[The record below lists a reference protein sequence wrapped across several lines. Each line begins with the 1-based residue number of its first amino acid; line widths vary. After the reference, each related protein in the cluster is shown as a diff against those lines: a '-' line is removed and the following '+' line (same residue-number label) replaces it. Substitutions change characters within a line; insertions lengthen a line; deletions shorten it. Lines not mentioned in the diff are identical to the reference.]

1 MGYTN
6 PCHHAYQLEQMGTSY
21 QSELEI
27 VILAIDN
34 EYGIYLIDGSY
45 LSLYDH
51 NFGIDDLNSTM
62 LKQGH
67 PQWVLHGYPARP
79 ILEVDPTGVITFED
93 GTSLSQAEH
102 KMTSTALVDLIDLL

>member
-1 MGYTN
+1 MILNSTN
-6 PCHHAYQLEQMGTSY
+6 K
-21 QSELEI
+21 
-27 VILAIDN
+27 AIDN

-102 KMTSTALVDLIDLL
+102 KMTSTALTDLIDLLK